1 MTHYALDLP
10 TNLKQDAERLAK
22 EQGVTLDQF
31 ILWSVAEKVG
41 GLLQTQ
47 DDPNFP
53 NIVYRR
59 GASGWHRPAL
69 RGRGLHVQTL
79 VIASREFSP
88 AALAEEYDL
97 TEDLVMEA
105 LEFYKAHRAEIDA
118 HIEAEDAFELAGSN
132 TLAE

>member
-1 MTHYALDLP
+1 MTQYAIDLP
-10 TNLKQDAERLAK
+10 LNLKQDAERLAK

-41 GLLQTQ
+41 GLLQGF
-47 DDPNFP
+47 DDINFP

-59 GASGWHRPAL
+59 GASGWFRPAL

-79 VIASREFSP
+79 VTASRELSP

-97 TEDLVMEA
+97 TEELAMEA

-118 HIEAEDAFELAGSN
+118 HIEAEAALAPKP
-132 TLAE
+132 

>member
-10 TNLKQDAERLAK
+10 INLKQDAERLAK

-31 ILWSVAEKVG
+31 ILWSLAEKVG
-41 GLLQTQ
+41 GLLQAQ
-47 DDPNFP
+47 DDIRFP
-53 NIVYRR
+53 NIVYRQ
-59 GASGWHRPAL
+59 GASGWRRPAL

-97 TEDLVMEA
+97 TESLVMEA

-118 HIEAEDAFELAGSN
+118 HIEAEAALAPKP
-132 TLAE
+132 